1 MVMNRTNI
9 QQAYGLAAL
18 TLVALIASCGGSS
31 NPAAPSSTGGAA
43 LGDVLMA
50 LPADDPVT
58 LKVAAPTPKLP
69 PNSSETPGL
78 TPTVTID
85 SPRPDFVPSAGQDL
99 TIDFQFFKS
108 IEGGQLL
115 QVGGN
120 RSVVAAPGITSY
132 TVPAGELE
140 QTSTYMWR
148 ARARIGSEYAK
159 WSDVWSFQTPTLI
172 TLGAP
177 TPLSPAD
184 GSEIATSRPE
194 LIVTNGAVSTG
205 AGAVEIE
212 YEIDNDVLLSS
223 PSSFKVSIGTTGT
236 TTGIFEDALQPGVY
250 GWRARALN
258 GTTMS
263 DWSGISTFTFST
275 SSGSRTADPPPGQK
289 LPLPD
294 ESALIRAVAAEFP
307 ESLDNSCIEDGGS
320 WDFMDEVVRRLRL
333 KDTRWA
339 WNCKR
344 GDCNHISVDVVDYH
358 YGAGQSEGSDDVYII
373 DVILAVCPTGSG
385 AAPAWINQT
394 GLGAGAWIY
403 PR

>member
-31 NPAAPSSTGGAA
+31 NPAAPSSTSGAA

-69 PNSSETPGL
+69 PNSSKTPGL